1 MRGKIGIVV
10 GLAAGYVLGAR
21 AGRERY
27 EQINTGFLKFWNTA
41 PVQKQVTKAKD
52 LATSAAFALPSALWD
67 GAVKVTKAAS
77 KSGTPGQKLD
87 SAIKAGQ
94 DSSDEIARGAEK
106 TAADAKRTAAA
117 KSSTSRT
124 TAAKK
129 AADA

>member
-1 MRGKIGIVV
+1 M
-10 GLAAGYVLGAR
+10 
-21 AGRERY
+21 
-27 EQINTGFLKFWNTA
+27 
-41 PVQKQVTKAKD
+41 QKQVTKAKD

-77 KSGTPGQKLD
+77 KSGTPDQKLD

-106 TAADAKRTAAA
+106 TAAEVKKTADKAAA
-117 KSSTSRT
+117 DAEAHRGCQEPTSRT